1 MKKIAILVV
10 LGWMVT
16 GGWALAAEGEE
27 LFKAEGCMR
36 CHKAEG
42 NSKIYPSLP
51 EIAGAYNGKSEQ
63 LLQYLNGETE
73 AIMRP
78 ESAGL
83 MKPHV
88 EKTKNLNVVERKSVA
103 DYIMTFIQ

>member
-1 MKKIAILVV
+1 MKKMAILVI
-10 LGWMVT
+10 LGWMVF
-16 GGWALAAEGEE
+16 GGHALAAEGEE

-51 EIAGAYNGKSEQ
+51 EIAGAYKGKDEQ
-63 LLQYLNGETE
+63 LLHYLNGETE

-88 EKTKNLNVVERKSVA
+88 EKTRKLNVVERKSVA

>member
-1 MKKIAILVV
+1 MKKIAILAV
-10 LGWMVT
+10 LGWMVM
-16 GGWALAAEGEE
+16 GGLSFAAEGEE

-51 EIAGAYNGKSEQ
+51 EIAGAYNGKAEQ

-88 EKTKNLNVVERKSVA
+88 EKTKKLSVVERKSVA
-103 DYIMTFIQ
+103 DYMMTFAE